1 MRGGAEAR
9 GKVGLTRAV
18 VAREDVGCCLT
29 LFTASCWIIEIILVN
44 NNINI
49 HVHVHVHVYTSGILQ
64 SCNVGLSKTKYQN
77 S

>member
-29 LFTASCWIIEIILVN
+29 
-44 NNINI
+44 
-49 HVHVHVHVYTSGILQ
+49 VY
-64 SCNVGLSKTKYQN
+64 C
-77 S
+77 